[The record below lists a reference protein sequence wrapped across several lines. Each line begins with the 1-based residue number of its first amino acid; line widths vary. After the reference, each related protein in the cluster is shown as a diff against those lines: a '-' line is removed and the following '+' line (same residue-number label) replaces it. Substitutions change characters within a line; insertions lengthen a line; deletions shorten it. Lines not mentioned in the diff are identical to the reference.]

1 MDKEKIK
8 EDLSICYLKT
18 IAAVNGIALERI
30 EHDED
35 SVDVVIKK
43 LVCGEDGKPRFN
55 SQISVQLKATSSISQ
70 YTIGENDISYVL
82 KVKNYNDLC
91 TPASMP
97 SILALLILPEMDD
110 EWVKWT
116 PDELMIKGKMF
127 WLSLRDREVSNNSAS
142 VTVKIPKTNVLNI
155 ATIEELIVKVS
166 EEGML

>member
-35 SVDVVIKK
+35 SVDVIIKK
-43 LVCGEDGKPRFN
+43 LICGEDGTPKFN
-55 SQISVQLKATSSISQ
+55 SQISIQLKATSSVSQ

-97 SILALLILPEMDD
+97 SILALLILPELEQ
-110 EWVKWT
+110 EWTCWT
-116 PDELMIKGKMF
+116 TDELMIKGKMF
-127 WLSLRDREVSNNSAS
+127 WLSLRDRETSNNSAS
-142 VTVKIPKTNVLNI
+142 VTVKIPKNNILNVT
-155 ATIEELIVKVS
+155 TIEELIERVA
-166 EEGML
+166 EEGVL